1 MGCVTSNNNATLCQ
15 MRQKLSELRNLAIV
29 MERKCL
35 LLVGQ
40 PQYKKAIIS
49 YNKIINEIISLET
62 KIRNMPPPSPL
73 SPSLYN
79 KQKLIY

>member
-1 MGCVTSNNNATLCQ
+1 

-62 KIRNMPPPSPL
+62 KIRNMP
-73 SPSLYN
+73 
-79 KQKLIY
+79 I